1 MTQANQNQNILDH
14 PQGNTHNDY
23 QTHTRKRSNPQSTST
38 SDNTTRTNTKPIL
51 LSLLFSQSLH
61 LNLRTHNKLLQLL
74 HLHQLPANMI
84 PKTTGKLAERDNS

>member
-38 SDNTTRTNTKPIL
+38 SNNTTRTNTNHSSQPPIFSKPPFTKTIAPP
-51 LSLLFSQSLH
+51 STSSQYDPQ
-61 LNLRTHNKLLQLL
+61 NNW
-74 HLHQLPANMI
+74 I
-84 PKTTGKLAERDNS
+84 VD

>member
-38 SDNTTRTNTKPIL
+38 SDNTTRTNTNT
-51 LSLLFSQSLH
+51 FSSASYFLKASIQTSEH
-61 LNLRTHNKLLQLL
+61 ATIYYNYRTSINFKS
-74 HLHQLPANMI
+74 I
-84 PKTTGKLAERDNS
+84 